1 MASRQVRYTACASA
15 YILVFVAILAGVN
28 FLANRYNKSF
38 DTTATKRYSLSD
50 QTVKLITGLKG
61 DITFTVVDQTARF
74 TAWKDLLE
82 QYRNLSSKVKI
93 EYVDPVKNPQVAMAL
108 GARPPFGQVFV
119 ENGTRTQE
127 AAAMTEQELTATVI
141 KLLKTGDRTVC
152 VYSGAGEPSLE
163 DRASSGGFAF
173 AKASLERNN
182 YKTQVVKSLQTTEV
196 PAECTAILVAGPRS
210 EYPDPVIGGIKAFVE
225 KGGHALFLLGP
236 ALRTEREDAI
246 PHEKLAALLDSWGIT
261 VNNDVA
267 IDESGSGAAYGFG
280 KYNFVVDQFEQHPM
294 VRELGNS
301 GVLFPLVRS
310 LTTKER
316 AEKVLSTPEKSFATK
331 DLDLKKSGE
340 EPAAGTKGPLTLA
353 AATTVGKARVVVFG
367 SVRWAT
373 NGALQYQANRDLF
386 LNAFSWMSS
395 DEDLLSI
402 RPKEPDDRRLDVR
415 PGQGWIFPFASFF
428 PPLLVIIGG
437 VMVWLRRR

>member
-1 MASRQVRYTACASA
+1 MASRQVRYTAYAST

-50 QTVKLITGLKG
+50 QTVKLITGLKS

-74 TAWKDLLE
+74 TGWRDLLE

-119 ENGTRTQE
+119 ETGTKTQE
-127 AAAMTEQELTATVI
+127 AAAMTEQELTAAVI

-163 DRASSGGFAF
+163 DGASNGFAF

-182 YKTQVVKSLQTTEV
+182 YKTQVIKSLQTTEV
-196 PAECTAILVAGPRS
+196 PAECTSILVAGPRS
-210 EYPDPVIGGIKAFVE
+210 EYPDPVIAGIKAFVE

-236 ALRTEREDAI
+236 ALRTEREDGI
-246 PHEKLAALLDSWGIT
+246 PNDKLAALLDSWGVT

-267 IDESGSGAAYGFG
+267 IDESGSGSAYGYG
-280 KYNFVVDQFEQHPM
+280 KVVFVVDQFEQHPM
-294 VRELGNS
+294 VRELRNIS
-301 GVLFPLVRS
+301 VLFPLVRS
-310 LTTKER
+310 LTTKDR
-316 AEKVLSTPEKSFATK
+316 AEKVISTPEKSFATK
-331 DLDLKKSGE
+331 DLDLKKIAA
-340 EPAAGTKGPLTLA
+340 EPSVGTKGPLTLA

-367 SVRWAT
+367 SVSWAT
-373 NGALQYQANRDLF
+373 NGSLQYQANRDLF

-415 PGQGWIFPFASFF
+415 PGQGWVFPFASFF